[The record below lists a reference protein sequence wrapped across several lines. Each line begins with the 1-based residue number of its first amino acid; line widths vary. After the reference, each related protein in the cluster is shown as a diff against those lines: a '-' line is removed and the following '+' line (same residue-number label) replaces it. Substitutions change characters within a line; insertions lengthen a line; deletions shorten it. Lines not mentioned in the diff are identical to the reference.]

1 MNKLKYIL
9 STVLIGL
16 FATSC
21 VDMLDDNINP
31 DKAHAVTAQ
40 TGLPVIVFYAQQ
52 ATYDHA
58 EYYIYLSQCLTTT
71 GKSAIGTYSYKS
83 EWEFL
88 TMNRHPQWRRHFYD
102 LAKNVRSVCNLAG
115 TKNTDLIARTIMLM
129 STQLTTDTFGPMPM
143 LPENYMTSTGK
154 YGDAHMATT
163 PHYEE
168 QADIYD
174 WMFREADALIAAFED
189 NNRLTTGDV
198 PVDQKMD
205 RIYGG
210 DLNKWKGLVYAI
222 KARLLLRNIPNVNT
236 TPAMCNQIIETAQKA
251 IDTWRSGD
259 LLYGSWFGNEPR
271 YNYVEG
277 VTESNAPWSSA
288 QPKINSWESR
298 DNRLAADAVPSK
310 FFMESCLG
318 VSFPGNERKQG
329 TWDRSN
335 GFGNDPR
342 IILLMK
348 PAVGPIS
355 ATISNTANMYRY
367 LENNIGSSTTFKR
380 THYPD
385 LYAGAYAGAVDAYN
399 PLVTME
405 ELYFM
410 QAEAYYWLG
419 NKTKACE
426 LAKEATEWN
435 IQRHLD
441 FYLWKN
447 GGIYPTDFSDTN
459 DKLVTDVYKENMWK
473 ARFESYVGAFL
484 NNEKT
489 TVEYVSGVD
498 AKTGAEKT
506 SKATAKACFEFGNE
520 RYFFDAS
527 AYTLSD
533 LMMQKYIA
541 MYMMPEQWN
550 DLRRYHY
557 SNKRNG
563 YGVGASNEI
572 VYPSLRRPY
581 NLYSAYWVDGLTD
594 AQKEN
599 TWIQRLNYDPQT
611 EDIYN
616 KDEVVRVGA
625 YKDFKWLQKPMIWA
639 QNPGEVNSLTLSK

>member
-1 MNKLKYIL
+1 MNKFKTISL
-9 STVLIGL
+9 SLLLGL
-16 FATSC
+16 SFASC
-21 VDMLDDNINP
+21 EDVLDDNVNA
-31 DKAHAVTAQ
+31 DRAHDNTVDQAM
-40 TGLPVIVFYAQQ
+40 PVIVFYASQ
-52 ATYDHA
+52 TVYDHA
-58 EYYIYLSQCLTTT
+58 EYNVYLSQCLTTT
-71 GKSAIGTYSYKS
+71 GKSQTGSFPYKQG
-83 EWEFL
+83 WEFL
-88 TMNRHPQWRRHFYD
+88 NVNRHPQWRRHFYD
-102 LAKNVRSVCNLAG
+102 LAKNARSVCDLTG
-115 TKNTDLIARTIMLM
+115 TKNTDLIARAIMLM
-129 STQLTTDTFGPMPM
+129 STQLTTDTFGEMPM
-143 LPENYMTSTGK
+143 LPENYMESTGK
-154 YGDAHMATT
+154 NGDAHAATT
-163 PHYEE
+163 PHYED
-168 QADIYD
+168 QVDIYN
-174 WMFREADALIAAFED
+174 WMFREADALIEAFENHD
-189 NNRLTTGDV
+189 PSNDV
-198 PVDQKMD
+198 AIDQKMD

-210 DLNKWKGLVYAI
+210 DLNKWKGLVYAM
-222 KARLLLRNIPNVNT
+222 KARLLLRNIPNVD
-236 TPAMCNQIIETAQKA
+236 MSKCQEIIDVAQKA

-259 LLYGSWFGNEPR
+259 LLYGAWFGNEPR
-271 YNYVEG
+271 YNYDG
-277 VTESNAPWSSA
+277 GATESNAPWSSA

-298 DNRLAADAVPSK
+298 DNRLAADVVPSK

-318 VSFPGNERKQG
+318 ISFPGQEKKQG

-342 IILLMK
+342 IMLLMK

-355 ATISNTANMYRY
+355 ASTTNTANMYRY
-367 LENNIGSSTTFKR
+367 LENNIGSGATFKR

-385 LYAGAYAGAVDAYN
+385 LYCGAYAGDVDAYN
-399 PLVTME
+399 PLFTME

-419 NKTKACE
+419 NKAKACE
-426 LAKEATEWN
+426 LAKEATQWN

-441 FYLWKN
+441 FYLWKS
-447 GGIYPTDFSDTN
+447 GGIYPTDFNSTTTVD
-459 DKLVTDVYKENMWK
+459 DEYKANMWK

-489 TVEYVSGVD
+489 VVEYISGVD
-498 AKTGAEKT
+498 AKTGAEKI
-506 SKATAKACFEFGNE
+506 SKATAKACEEFGNE
-520 RYFFDAS
+520 RWFFNAAD
-527 AYTLSD
+527 YTLSD

-541 MYMMPEQWN
+541 MYMQPEQWN
-550 DLRRYHY
+550 DMRRYHY
-557 SNKRNG
+557 SNNRNG
-563 YGVGASNEI
+563 YGVGGNNEI

-639 QNPGEVNSLTLSK
+639 QDAGVRTSLIK